1 MIWLLAAAALI
12 LTLAFGTLSILYVF
26 QKVYLE
32 EF

>member
-1 MIWLLAAAALI
+1 MIWLLAAAALV
-12 LTLAFGTLSILYVF
+12 LTLITGTVSILYVF

>member
-1 MIWLLAAAALI
+1 MTWLLAAGALL
-12 LTLAFGTLSILYVF
+12 LTLASGTVSILYVF